1 MSKEV
6 NGYGAYVPFHVLSC
20 TDITSSD
27 KLVYA
32 VVNGLS
38 SEKGWCWASNETIAK
53 KVCLKKDSVSKIIS
67 KLVEKN
73 FIKRREIRNEKGEV
87 IERRLSTNHITP
99 PTLPDFNEDP
109 IGSKSYTSSTELRV
123 SVEDELEVSKNI
135 KKENIKR
142 KSSAN
147 EFVPPTVDEVKQYFL
162 EKGYSPS
169 KGEQAFNYYNSNDWK
184 DKNNKQ
190 VMNWKMKMQLW
201 FKPEDKIDVSKLKFE
216 VENPEQY
223 EGFNKY
229 RHYNED
235 VLKQLVDGIW
245 HYQTRPIG
253 FKKG

>member
-32 VVNGLS
+32 VINGLS

-67 KLVEKN
+67 KLVENN

-109 IGSKSYTSSTELRV
+109 IGLKSYTSRTELRV
-123 SVEDELEVSKNI
+123 SIEDELEVSKNI

-142 KSSAN
+142 KKVDF
-147 EFVPPTVDEVKQYFL
+147 EPPTLDEVKRYFI
-162 EKGYSPS
+162 ENGYSPI
-169 KGEQAFNYYNSNDWK
+169 KGEQAYNYYSSSNWI
-184 DKNNKQ
+184 DKNNRQ
-190 VMNWKMKMQLW
+190 VLNWKLKMQMW
-201 FKPEDKIDVSKLKFE
+201 FKPEDKIDVSKMAFE

-223 EGFNKY
+223 DGYNKWLHADPKY
-229 RHYNED
+229 TKSLD
-235 VLKQLVDGIW
+235 DDKIW
-245 HYQTRPIG
+245 RYKTKPIG
-253 FKKG
+253 FK